1 MSECVLLVDDE
12 ANILAGFQRH
22 LRKQFRIKTALGGE
36 QALRLVETSP
46 PFAVIVSDQRMP
58 EMDGVTLLA
67 EVRRRSPETVRL
79 MLTGNADQETA
90 QAAVNHG
97 QVFRFLTK
105 PCPPETLTEAL
116 EDALALHRRQTAER
130 RVLEETLNGAL
141 QLVADILTMVDPHTF
156 DRSLAAREEAATL
169 AESLGIGDAWEAEVA
184 TMLAPIATVTLPPDT
199 LAKVRSQAPLSADEA
214 EMVERLPEV
223 AHRMLS
229 HIPRLGGVAEAV
241 LYQDKRFE
249 GSGFP
254 RDDVA
259 GEAIPIAA
267 RILQV
272 ATAITDL
279 TSRGVERSD
288 AAQRLLEQPGRY
300 DPRVVEAV
308 RTTDRGEAATVAEV
322 GVMGL
327 RPGQTLLSAIE
338 TADGRLLFAPGHRV
352 TAAVVARL
360 HNQARLLKIKEP
372 IRVQESPR

>member
-1 MSECVLLVDDE
+1 MSERILLVDDE
-12 ANILAGFQRH
+12 ANILSGFQRH
-22 LRKQFRIKTALGGE
+22 LRKRFRIKTALGGE
-36 QALRLVETSP
+36 QALQLLESG

-67 EVRRRSPETVRL
+67 EVCRRSPETVRL

-116 EDALALHRRQTAER
+116 EAALGLYRQQTAER
-130 RVLEETLNGAL
+130 RVLEETLNGAI
-141 QLVADILTMVDPHTF
+141 QLVADILTMVDPDSF
-156 DRSLAAREEAATL
+156 DRSLAAREEAAALTKTL
-169 AESLGIGDAWEAEVA
+169 GVGDAWEAEVA

-199 LAKVRSQAPLSADEA
+199 LAKVRSGAALSDEET
-214 EMVERLPEV
+214 EMVERLPEA

-229 HIPRLGGVAEAV
+229 NIPRLGGVAEAI

-254 RDDVA
+254 HDDAA
-259 GEAIPIAA
+259 GETIPIAA

-272 ATAITDL
+272 ATAVTDL
-279 TSRGVERSD
+279 THRGVERAD
-288 AAQRLLEQPGRY
+288 AVQRLAAQSGRF
-300 DPRVVEAV
+300 DPRVVEAA
-308 RTTDRGEAATVAEV
+308 RSSTDGTTTTVSEV

-327 RPGQTLLSAIE
+327 SPGQTLLSPIE
-338 TADGRLLFAPGHRV
+338 TADGRLLFAPGHRI
-352 TAAVVARL
+352 TAAVIARL

-372 IRVQESPR
+372 IRVQENIR